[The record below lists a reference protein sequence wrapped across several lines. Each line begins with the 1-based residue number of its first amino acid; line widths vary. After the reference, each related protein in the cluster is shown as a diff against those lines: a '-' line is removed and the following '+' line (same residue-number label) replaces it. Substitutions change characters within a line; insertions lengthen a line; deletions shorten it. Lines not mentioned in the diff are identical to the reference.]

1 MNPYT
6 PRWPETARVRLSG
19 AQAQADSDPLTR
31 IAARPAPLAASQ
43 IRTDRSA
50 PALAGQVRS
59 GAIATPS
66 SEPVCPVRKARSAPL
81 AASQTRTDPSPP
93 ALASQ
98 VPSGAIATPCTG
110 SVCQV
115 GE

>member
-1 MNPYT
+1 MTPYT

-43 IRTDRSA
+43 IRTDPSA
-50 PALAGQVRS
+50 PALASQVPS
-59 GAIATPS
+59 GAIATPCT
-66 SEPVCPVRKARSAPL
+66 EPVCPVKEARSAPV
-81 AASQTRTDPSPP
+81 AASQIRTEPSPP

-98 VPSGAIATPCTG
+98 VPSGAIATA
-110 SVCQV
+110 
-115 GE
+115 